1 MWAKSGRF
9 SEVKKDYIPG
19 PGEYDVA
26 TPKKTRGGVSFGIG
40 DRFKD
45 RSAVDGGSITLE
57 SLLMAQQMDP
67 KAALGRVQDTANKM
81 FGKVRQSHCHSSC
94 MTSAHPSRLCRA

>member
-45 RSAVDGGSITLE
+45 RSAVDGGSVTLE

-81 FGKVRQSHCHSSC
+81 FGKVC
-94 MTSAHPSRLCRA
+94 